1 MIQKF
6 IQRPVLSTVIS
17 IIICI
22 AGLIGLV
29 TLPVS
34 QYPEIAPPMVR
45 VSTTYPGANADVVLK
60 SVIAPLEEQ
69 INGVENMT
77 YITST
82 ADNNGSATIEVYFS
96 QGTDPDMASVN
107 VQNRVSAALSKLPA
121 EVTQNGVTTEKMQ
134 NNMLL
139 NISLYSTNPDYDE
152 TFLQNYGR
160 INIYPEL
167 QRVNGV
173 GRVNIY
179 GARDYS
185 MRIWIDPV
193 KMAAYKLN
201 PTDVMAAVQEQNVE
215 AAPGKFG
222 DNGNQAFQYTIKY
235 KGKFTSAEDYGN
247 IVIRAEDNGNIL
259 KLKDVATIELGAFDY
274 STSASSQGYPA
285 FGMAV
290 YQMAGSNANDVV
302 KALKAKMEEL
312 SANFPD
318 GVFYVIPYDTNK
330 FLEASIKKVIS
341 TFFEAFIL
349 VTLVVYIFLQDLRST
364 IIPIISSLVAIV
376 GTFFMLLVFD
386 FSLNLLTLFALILAI
401 GMVVD
406 DAIVVVEAV
415 HAKMEHDPSKS
426 VLQATSEAMHEITGA
441 IISITFVMSAVFFP
455 VSFMTGPT
463 GVFYRQFALTLAS
476 AMVIS
481 AVNALT
487 LSPVLCTFFIKPKGG
502 EKVTFMTRLH
512 HNFNTA
518 FDSMLE
524 RYRGALR
531 LFTRHR
537 WLPVAMIAAFG
548 GVAYWLMTTTAT
560 GFIPNEDQGIIMVD
574 VTLPAGSSL
583 ERTLV
588 ASRTLDSIAR
598 SMPEIDSRM
607 LVSGFS
613 ILSGASGGSYSLGI
627 ISLTDWDKRDKSASQ
642 VQLELMNKANS
653 TIKEATTT
661 AFVPPAVS
669 GFGVSNGFEIQ
680 LQDRS
685 GNDDINSFHDVVQE
699 FIAEL
704 YAQPEVKY
712 ARTAFD
718 VGFPQYQFDV
728 SVDKCKQLGVS
739 VSDVFMSLQGYL
751 GSMFVSDFNRFSK
764 YYRVMMQA
772 APEDRATLASIDK
785 IMVRNNKGEMVPVST
800 LVDFKRV
807 YGPESISRYNLFTSA
822 TINGEA
828 KDGYSTGQA
837 IEAVRRAA
845 EKLPAGYTLEFSGMT
860 REEVNAGGQQIIIF
874 LLCFIFVYLILC
886 AQYESYMLPLSVM
899 IPLVIGICGV
909 FIFIRAFGIDNNI
922 YVQVALIMLIGLLAK
937 NGILIVEFA
946 RQRRDHGMTIVQSAI
961 QGAMARLRPIL
972 MTSFAFIFGM
982 VPLMIASGA
991 GSAGNRSIGTA
1002 AAGGM
1007 LIGTVFGVFVI
1018 PTMYVIFERVDERM
1032 RVKKR
1037 ARLAAEALHHAKL
1050 AKMQA
1055 EGEEAV
1061 GN

>member
-29 TLPVS
+29 SLPVS
-34 QYPEIAPPMVR
+34 QYPDIAPPMVR

-107 VQNRVSAALSKLPA
+107 VQNRVSAALSKLPS

-201 PTDVMAAVQEQNVE
+201 PTDVMAAVREQNVE

-259 KLKDVATIELGAFDY
+259 KLKDVADIELGAFDY
-274 STSASSQGYPA
+274 STSAKTQGYPA
-285 FGMAV
+285 FGMAI

-349 VTLVVYIFLQDLRST
+349 VTLVVYVFLQDFRST

-386 FSLNLLTLFALILAI
+386 FSINLLTLFALILAI

-406 DAIVVVEAV
+406 DAIVVVC
-415 HAKMEHDPSKS
+415 
-426 VLQATSEAMHEITGA
+426 
-441 IISITFVMSAVFFP
+441 SI
-455 VSFMTGPT
+455 VS
-463 GVFYRQFALTLAS
+463 
-476 AMVIS
+476 
-481 AVNALT
+481 
-487 LSPVLCTFFIKPKGG
+487 
-502 EKVTFMTRLH
+502 
-512 HNFNTA
+512 
-518 FDSMLE
+518 
-524 RYRGALR
+524 LR
-531 LFTRHR
+531 SR
-537 WLPVAMIAAFG
+537 WP
-548 GVAYWLMTTTAT
+548 
-560 GFIPNEDQGIIMVD
+560 
-574 VTLPAGSSL
+574 
-583 ERTLV
+583 
-588 ASRTLDSIAR
+588 
-598 SMPEIDSRM
+598 
-607 LVSGFS
+607 
-613 ILSGASGGSYSLGI
+613 
-627 ISLTDWDKRDKSASQ
+627 
-642 VQLELMNKANS
+642 
-653 TIKEATTT
+653 
-661 AFVPPAVS
+661 
-669 GFGVSNGFEIQ
+669 
-680 LQDRS
+680 
-685 GNDDINSFHDVVQE
+685 
-699 FIAEL
+699 
-704 YAQPEVKY
+704 
-712 ARTAFD
+712 
-718 VGFPQYQFDV
+718 
-728 SVDKCKQLGVS
+728 
-739 VSDVFMSLQGYL
+739 
-751 GSMFVSDFNRFSK
+751 
-764 YYRVMMQA
+764 
-772 APEDRATLASIDK
+772 
-785 IMVRNNKGEMVPVST
+785 
-800 LVDFKRV
+800 
-807 YGPESISRYNLFTSA
+807 
-822 TINGEA
+822 
-828 KDGYSTGQA
+828 
-837 IEAVRRAA
+837 RRW
-845 EKLPAGYTLEFSGMT
+845 
-860 REEVNAGGQQIIIF
+860 
-874 LLCFIFVYLILC
+874 
-886 AQYESYMLPLSVM
+886 
-899 IPLVIGICGV
+899 
-909 FIFIRAFGIDNNI
+909 
-922 YVQVALIMLIGLLAK
+922 
-937 NGILIVEFA
+937 
-946 RQRRDHGMTIVQSAI
+946 
-961 QGAMARLRPIL
+961 
-972 MTSFAFIFGM
+972 
-982 VPLMIASGA
+982 
-991 GSAGNRSIGTA
+991 
-1002 AAGGM
+1002 
-1007 LIGTVFGVFVI
+1007 
-1018 PTMYVIFERVDERM
+1018 
-1032 RVKKR
+1032 
-1037 ARLAAEALHHAKL
+1037 
-1050 AKMQA
+1050 
-1055 EGEEAV
+1055 
-1061 GN
+1061 

>member
-17 IIICI
+17 IIICL
-22 AGLIGLV
+22 AGLIGLIS
-29 TLPVS
+29 LPVS
-34 QYPEIAPPMVR
+34 QYPDIAPPMVR
-45 VSTTYPGANADVVLK
+45 VSASYPGANADVVLK

-77 YITST
+77 YINST
-82 ADNNGSATIEVYFS
+82 ADNNGNATIEVYFN

-107 VQNRVSAALSKLPA
+107 VQNRVSAASSKLPSD
-121 EVTQNGVTTEKMQ
+121 VTQNGVTTEKMQ

-139 NISLYSTNPDYDE
+139 TISLYSTNPDYDE

-167 QRVNGV
+167 QRVTGV
-173 GRVNIY
+173 GRVNIF
-179 GARDYS
+179 GSRDYS
-185 MRIWIDPV
+185 MRIWLDPV

-201 PTDVMAAVQEQNVE
+201 PTDVMAAVKEQNVE

-222 DNGNQAFQYTIKY
+222 ENSDQPFQYTIKY
-235 KGKFTSAEDYGN
+235 KGKFTDPAEYEN
-247 IVIRAEDNGNIL
+247 IVIKAEDNGNIL
-259 KLKDVATIELGAFDY
+259 KLKDVAKVELGAFDY
-274 STSASSQGYPA
+274 STSNITQAHPA

-312 SANFPD
+312 KKSFPEGMD
-318 GVFYVIPYDTNK
+318 YVIPYDTNK
-330 FLEASIKKVIS
+330 FLEASIAKVIR

-349 VTLVVYIFLQDLRST
+349 VTLVVYVFLQDFRST
-364 IIPIISSLVAIV
+364 IIPIISSLVAII

-386 FSLNLLTLFALILAI
+386 FSINLLTLFALILAI

-426 VLQATSEAMHEITGA
+426 VLQSTSEAMHEITGA

-455 VSFMTGPT
+455 VSFMTGPS

-476 AMVIS
+476 AMIIS

-487 LSPVLCTFFIKPKGG
+487 LSPVLCTFFVKPKHT
-502 EKVTFMTRLH
+502 EKASFMTRLH
-512 HNFNTA
+512 HNFNAA
-518 FDSMLE
+518 FDSMLN
-524 RYRGALR
+524 RYKKSLK
-531 LFTRHR
+531 LFVHHR
-537 WLPVAMIAAFG
+537 WIPVGIIAAFG
-548 GVAYWLMTTTAT
+548 GLAFWLMSTTPT
-560 GFIPNEDQGIIMVD
+560 GFIPNEDQGILMID
-574 VTLPAGSSL
+574 VTMPAGSALNRTIEANKTVDSL
-583 ERTLV
+583 LQT
-588 ASRTLDSIAR
+588 T
-598 SMPEIDSRM
+598 PEVESRM
-607 LVSGFS
+607 LVNGFS
-613 ILSGASGGSYSLGI
+613 LLSGAAGGSYGFGI
-627 ISLTDWDKRDKSASQ
+627 VGMKDWDEREKTVAQIQREMMGK
-642 VQLELMNKANS
+642 MNTYVKGG
-653 TIKEATTT
+653 TTT
-661 AFVPPAVS
+661 AFVPPAVP
-669 GFGVSNGFEIQ
+669 GFGISNGFEIQ

-685 GNDDINSFHDVVQE
+685 GHDDINLFYQVCNE
-699 FIAEL
+699 FMAEL
-704 YAQPEVKY
+704 YKQPEIKY

-718 VGFPQYQFDV
+718 VGFPQYQFDID
-728 SVDKCKQLGVS
+728 VDKCKLLGVN
-739 VSDVFMSLQGYL
+739 VSDVFTTLQGYF
-751 GSMFVSDFNRFSK
+751 GSMLVSDFNRFSK

-772 APEDRATLASIDK
+772 LPEDRTTLASLDK
-785 IMVRNNKGEMVPVST
+785 VMVRNSSGEMVPVSS
-800 LVDFKRV
+800 LVDFRRV

-822 TINGEA
+822 VITGEA
-828 KDGYSTGQA
+828 NEGYSTGEA

-845 EKLPAGYTLEFSGMT
+845 ENLPTGYAFEFSGMT
-860 REEVNAGGQQIIIF
+860 REEVNAGSQQIYIF
-874 LLCFIFVYLILC
+874 MLCFIFVYLILC
-886 AQYESYMLPLSVM
+886 AQYESYILPLSVM

-909 FIFIRAFGIDNNI
+909 FIFIRLFGIDNNI

-946 RQRRDHGMTIVQSAI
+946 RQRREHGMTIVQAAI
-961 QGAMARLRPIL
+961 QGAVARLRPIL

-982 VPLMIASGA
+982 IPLMIATGA
-991 GSAGNRSIGTA
+991 GSIGNRSIGTA

-1018 PTMYVIFERVDERM
+1018 PTMYVIFEIMDEKLRA
-1032 RVKKR
+1032 KKR
-1037 ARLAAEALHHAKL
+1037 ARIASEALHYS
-1050 AKMQA
+1050 Q
-1055 EGEEAV
+1055 GSTDDRV